1 MDIFPE
7 FTGDFDFWILLR
19 LVAAAILGGIIGFE
33 RSGNRHEAG
42 LRTHIIVCLGAAA
55 VMIIGELI
63 CLRYGGD
70 PARMSAQVISGI
82 GFLGAGSIIMDGSR
96 IRGITTAAG
105 IWTTACVGIVV
116 GAGYYIIAIFIVA
129 LMMAAMLGLR
139 SLGKKIQDRS
149 HRHTI
154 KIEFSNRDSVK
165 TVLNMLLNENADIK
179 AVKFDNENNSDT
191 YIVFIE
197 FSISQSVNVDKLVVD
212 IITMDTVI
220 SASPYTEY

>member
-55 VMIIGELI
+55 IMIIGELI

-82 GFLGAGSIIMDGSR
+82 GFLGAGSIMDDSLRRYCCRRGLLHYSDFYCCAHDGGYAGTSF
-96 IRGITTAAG
+96 IR
-105 IWTTACVGIVV
+105 
-116 GAGYYIIAIFIVA
+116 
-129 LMMAAMLGLR
+129 
-139 SLGKKIQDRS
+139 
-149 HRHTI
+149 
-154 KIEFSNRDSVK
+154 
-165 TVLNMLLNENADIK
+165 
-179 AVKFDNENNSDT
+179 
-191 YIVFIE
+191 
-197 FSISQSVNVDKLVVD
+197 
-212 IITMDTVI
+212 
-220 SASPYTEY
+220 